1 MAEIAQHYRLLAAA
15 LPAAE
20 KRIRTSYVPT
30 LVLVIAASTVVFVAL
45 GLSKGAT
52 PKSMMTYGLV
62 MTAYIVCI
70 VIWYP
75 RRMRRRL
82 IRCWE
87 TYDLEIGHDY
97 LVRRQADLP
106 DLRLQFN
113 DVQAVE
119 QVKGEYLRVIGRSK
133 GHVIAIPESMDQFAE
148 VLNRVSSICP
158 VRVRTL
164 EEWEKHRLFMGA
176 ALLLFMIML
185 WATSTVVVIP
195 LSLVMG
201 FTIGWIFFWFR
212 RNASISERA
221 KRIAWTYWIFFAIC
235 VLKLFAALE
244 GVDKGPATVGNI
256 AAYILLFSPGLL
268 LVFGWMR
275 WSYAQPR
282 GHWRNYAIAWGLAAA
297 SLSALCLYGVISYVQ
312 LSHIGRSTEHRL
324 AIAGVCVG
332 CPLAVSSVIAA
343 SIGQGRSRVTAWLA
357 GAALALV
364 WSVALFY
371 A

>member
-1 MAEIAQHYRLLAAA
+1 MVEIAPHYRLLAAA

-20 KRIRTSYVPT
+20 KRIRTSYVPS
-30 LVLVIAASTVVFVAL
+30 LVLVMAASTVVFVSL

-52 PKSMMTYGLV
+52 AKSIIIYGLV
-62 MTAYIVCI
+62 MTAYIACI
-70 VIWYP
+70 AIWYP

-97 LVRRQADLP
+97 LMRRQEDLP
-106 DLRLQFN
+106 DLRLQF
-113 DVQAVE
+113 DEVE
-119 QVKGEYLRVIGRSK
+119 AIEHVKGEYLRVIGKSK
-133 GHVIAIPESMDQFAE
+133 GRVIAIPESIEQFAD
-148 VLNRVSSICP
+148 VLNTISSIGP
-158 VRVRTL
+158 VRARRI
-164 EEWEKHRLFMGA
+164 EQWKKYRAFMA
-176 ALLLFMIML
+176 TALLLFMIML
-185 WATSTVVVIP
+185 WATSPVVVIP

-235 VLKLFAALE
+235 VLKLVAALE
-244 GVDKGPATVGNI
+244 GVDKGSTTVGNI
-256 AAYILLFSPGLL
+256 AAYILLFSPALL

-282 GHWRNYAIAWGLAAA
+282 GHWRNYAIAWGLATA

-324 AIAGVCVG
+324 AIAGVCVR
-332 CPLAVSSVIAA
+332 CPLAVSSLIAA
-343 SIGQGRSRVTAWLA
+343 IIGQGRSRVIAWLA

-364 WSVALFY
+364 WSVAFSY